1 MIMDQWASKWGIS
14 QEALTDLKLEIGMY
28 HGPNAHVLELISE
41 AGASKQVRLA
51 FAHSGGL
58 LWRNNVGA
66 MQDDTGRVVRY
77 GLANESKA
85 MNKSV
90 KSSDLIGINPVV
102 IQPDMVGHTI
112 GQFVAREMKKPGW
125 KYRGTAREEAQLKFI
140 QLVLSRGGDAA
151 FSTGEEL

>member
-1 MIMDQWASKWGIS
+1 MNLHEWAVKWGIS
-14 QEALTDLKLEIGMY
+14 KEALTDLKLEIGIH
-28 HGPNAHVLELISE
+28 HGSKAHVLELISE
-41 AGASKQVRLA
+41 AGASKQVRLQ

-77 GLANESKA
+77 GLANESKE
-85 MNKSV
+85 MNNSI

-102 IQPDMVGHTI
+102 IQPNMVGRTV

-140 QLVLSRGGDAA
+140 QLVISRGGDAA